1 VHISAN
7 SCTQTDRQM
16 DGHPHTTTDRSTN
29 LIISS
34 NSLRSIGG
42 DNNDTSSFF
51 CAMRTGLC
59 PDWQDWNPANNVDN
73 ATEAMDAAEQWLD
86 VPQVCQS

>member
-51 CAMRTGLC
+51 LCYAYRTLSGL
-59 PDWQDWNPANNVDN
+59 AGL
-73 ATEAMDAAEQWLD
+73 ESGEQRGQRD
-86 VPQVCQS
+86 GSNGRG